1 MNPPRPHIAPF
12 DWLLIVLLSV
22 LWGSAYLFIAV
33 AVKEVPVFTVVL
45 ARVSIAAAMLL
56 GVMAWLGLRMPR
68 DARSLAAL
76 GGMSA
81 INNLIPFSLIVFGQT
96 RLPSGMA
103 SVLTATVPIFT
114 VLIAAFTLRDEPIT
128 TARLAGVAIGAVGVA
143 VLVGFDPGS
152 LGEGA
157 LVGVAAMLAAA
168 LSYACAGIFGRRGL
182 AHLSPVVSAAGTLT
196 CSTALMAIMV
206 AIVDQPW
213 RLSVPSAAAIGALLM
228 LAVVSSGI
236 ASLVFFRLLQ
246 SAGATNSSLVTLLM
260 PVTAILLGVLLLDER
275 LSLRQAAGIALVG
288 LALLVIDGRLLAL
301 ARGRERPS

>member
-68 DARSLAAL
+68 DARSLAVL

-157 LVGVAAMLAAA
+157 LVGVAAMLTAA
-168 LSYACAGIFGRRGL
+168 LSYACAGIVGRRGL